1 MKMSEI
7 IKIRGLNFGYDEEV
21 ILKGV
26 NLDIRNGDF
35 VALVGTN
42 GSGKSTFL
50 KLLTKQIS
58 FQQGE
63 IKLFG
68 QNINEFSDWT
78 KLGYISQ
85 EVKEFNDSFPATVKE
100 VIGANLYKEFGR
112 FKLLNLRLDQK
123 INKAL
128 ELVDMLEHKERQIGN
143 LSGGQQQRIFIA
155 RALVSEP
162 EVIFLDEPLVGVDI
176 ENQNKFYQLLNRL
189 NQDLQ
194 LTILIISHDVETVIE
209 YANKV
214 ICFSKQKVSSYSIE
228 EFSSEE
234 YLLNSLEASQVV
246 ESSLC

>member
-7 IKIRGLNFGYDEEV
+7 IKIRGLNFGYDKEV
-21 ILKGV
+21 ILKDV

-35 VALVGTN
+35 IVLVGPN

-123 INKAL
+123 INRAL

-162 EVIFLDEPLVGVDI
+162 KVIFLDEPLVGVDI
-176 ENQNKFYQLLNRL
+176 ENQNKFYKLLNRL
-189 NQDLQ
+189 NQELE
-194 LTILIISHDVETVIE
+194 LTILIISHNIEAVIQ
-209 YANKV
+209 YANRV
-214 ICFSKQKVSSYSIE
+214 FHFAKQKITPLS
-228 EFSSEE
+228 
-234 YLLNSLEASQVV
+234 ASQVV